1 MAAYDHL
8 VALRAALGR
17 TGELLRASPD
27 QVPHRVEQLLERVSG
42 LEEQLDVIASK
53 RMGEVAEELAAN
65 PEKVGD
71 TSLVVGNAG
80 EMGGNELRQVAL
92 GVRDRIPGPALVIVG
107 SSSNGKGS
115 LVAVASKD
123 LVERGINSGE
133 ILVQA
138 ARKLGGG
145 GSRDPEL
152 AQAGGPNGSLLEEA
166 LATGRA
172 DAGRALAR
180 L

>member
-1 MAAYDHL
+1 
-8 VALRAALGR
+8 
-17 TGELLRASPD
+17 
-27 QVPHRVEQLLERVSG
+27 
-42 LEEQLDVIASK
+42 
-53 RMGEVAEELAAN
+53 
-65 PEKVGD
+65 
-71 TSLVVGNAG
+71 
-80 EMGGNELRQVAL
+80 MGGIELRQVAL
-92 GVRDRIPGPALVIVG
+92 GVRDRISGPALVIVG

-133 ILVQA
+133 ILVEA

-152 AQAGGPNGSLLEEA
+152 AQAGGPNGSRLEEA